1 MDRNERARQQLAA
14 QTQFVN
20 QMRAKLA
27 VFAQDFATG
36 KAAPLDRF
44 ATAIKPQDLI
54 LWHPPHDLVY
64 EVVKVEPI
72 LNPAP
77 NQPIGLI
84 QITVNMTAPVQLMAG
99 QPAMGIVIVGHQRAP
114 GDASLNTPDG
124 QSENPPIPPAGG
136 PEHGP
141 EPHDPQGEADQQTA
155 DRLGGDAAAAEHGR
169 DDPSSEES

>member
-27 VFAQDFATG
+27 AFAQDFASG

-99 QPAMGIVIVGHQRAP
+99 QPAMGIVVVGHQRSP
-114 GDASLNTPDG
+114 GDAALNTPEG
-124 QSENPPIPPAGG
+124 QSENPPIPPAPG
-136 PEHGP
+136 PEG
-141 EPHDPQGEADQQTA
+141 HDPQGEADQQRA
-155 DRLGGDAAAAEHGR
+155 DRLDGDAAAAEAGR